1 MNHNVTQWNT
11 WNANPKIS
19 IDGIFYDEIPNEEGN
34 TESVAFLDSLV
45 KTAKSIF
52 GDRPFSSIF
61 NPGATPEKVE
71 LYDSADYIVVFESE
85 ASSYSSTVLTD
96 QIPRGKAGQSSILI
110 YDFAGSGNDGQLRPW
125 LQDMISSGVASANI
139 LNTGYDEANSNDQP
153 AGIGYVA
160 SVLAS
165 GGGHSTPETVSSSE
179 PSYHPQDGSGEGSRT
194 LWTLPTKKIAR
205 VGKPS
210 RTWTSSDR

>member
-1 MNHNVTQWNT
+1 MNRNVTQWNA

-34 TESVAFLDSLV
+34 TESVAFLASLV

-52 GDRPFSSIF
+52 GDRSFSSIF

-85 ASSYSSTVLTD
+85 ASSYSSTFVAD
-96 QIPRGKAGQSSILI
+96 QIPRGKASQSSILI

-125 LQDMISSGVASANI
+125 LREMISAGVASANI
-139 LNTGYDEANSNDQP
+139 LNTGYDEANSNDEP
-153 AGIGYVA
+153 AGIGSVA

-165 GGGHSTPETVSSSE
+165 GGGRSMPEPISSSE
-179 PSYHPQDGSGEGSRT
+179 RSYQPQHGVREGSST

-210 RTWTSSDR
+210 RTWISSDR